1 MKKIVWIG
9 VIAIL
14 LLVLLPGAAAATITA
29 TLTLKASDGVT
40 GIAGAQGSY
49 KLGATTYYFGS
60 PTDASGSATQVFP
73 DGTTYVEVWV
83 TYHNGA
89 SAHVTQDISVAPPV
103 TFTFQTVKV
112 TLRLETCGGTPID
125 GGLARYGPGAV
136 YTTTWFP
143 DGAGKLTGFN
153 GPGQVD
159 GQLFPGTYSFEM
171 TYLGTADQKLNRVIT
186 GDTTITWQTTAVTLQ
201 YSGSISYGGG
211 TGDSRWFKQTPAT
224 ATVELLPGTY
234 KFHFRTGYRLDLT
247 ISGCT
252 MAKTLA
258 VLRLKDHNGV
268 PLAGGT
274 ARGGYT
280 TPTVWHVSGSTDSN
294 GILLDLRDGTPSQL
308 TYEMKVNNVVAVD
321 GPQDPS
327 VDSFFDFQTI
337 LLTLR
342 LETCPGVGL
351 PGGNPRYGMGATYT
365 TWWFPGGVTDANG
378 ETSAEFFPGTYSF
391 EMLYAATADQKIS
404 VTILNADTKLT
415 WKTTKVTLYN
425 SGLISYGGPV
435 GDSTWFTKPSTELLP
450 GVVKFHFRDGGVS
463 GGVTDLTIS
472 GCEMKKFV
480 NVLLLKDH
488 NGAPLAGGRARG
500 GFGSNYAGWWVPGLT
515 DANGVLLD
523 IRTAA
528 SQPTTMSYEMSY
540 SNTPKVITQ
549 DVSTN
554 SLFVFQTSLLTLR
567 LEQCD
572 YTPINGG
579 RARYGK
585 GSTYTTWWFPGG
597 LTGSSAAGET
607 QAEFFPGTYSFEMQ
621 YQGTVGQTIAIPLPA
636 KMTWQTTA
644 VTLAYP
650 GAISYGGPTG
660 QSAWFTKPTMQL
672 LEGIPTGAPYRF
684 HFQNP
689 EGGRLWLSWSGCT
702 FSGDVRT
709 VDLVPKVE
717 GPPGT
722 WTQVPGGSGK
732 VTLLRGGGAYEM
744 IGSGLA
750 PTTSYSLIYYPDPWP
765 GTGLKVI
772 NTGSSLADGSIALS
786 GTFAFNTI
794 PIGGDTNAPNAKIW
808 LILSADTDGTKMTA
822 WNPGSYLFEVNLLG
836 P

>member
-1 MKKIVWIG
+1 M
-9 VIAIL
+9 AYQ
-14 LLVLLPGAAAATITA
+14 
-29 TLTLKASDGVT
+29 D
-40 GIAGAQGSY
+40 
-49 KLGATTYYFGS
+49 
-60 PTDASGSATQVFP
+60 FP
-73 DGTTYVEVWV
+73 DGTTNVEVWV

-89 SAHVTQDISVAPPV
+89 SAHVTQDISQDPTFDFQTMMV
-103 TFTFQTVKV
+103 TF
-112 TLRLETCGGTPID
+112 RLETCQHAPLQGGHI
-125 GGLARYGPGAV
+125 RYGTGSNYGTSHFLPDTGA
-136 YTTTWFP
+136 
-143 DGAGKLTGFN
+143 N
-153 GPGQVD
+153 GETYGEF
-159 GQLFPGTYSFEM
+159 FPGTYSFEM
-171 TYLGTADQKLNRVIT
+171 GYQSTAEPKVSVTVDGSNSLF
-186 GDTTITWQTTAVTLQ
+186 TWQTTAVTLQ
-201 YSGSISYGGG
+201 YSGQISYGEG
-211 TGDSRWFKQTPAT
+211 TGDSRWFNKPTM
-224 ATVELLPGTY
+224 ELLPGTY
-234 KFHFRTGYRLDLT
+234 KFHFRTGYRMDLT
-247 ISGCT
+247 ISGCS

-268 PLAGGT
+268 GLAGGT
-274 ARGGYT
+274 ARGGYA
-280 TPTVWHVSGSTDSN
+280 TPTIWHVPGATDSG

-308 TYEMKVNNVVAVD
+308 TYEMKVNNVVAVV

-327 VDSFFDFQTI
+327 VNSFFDFQTI

-351 PGGNPRYGMGATYT
+351 NGGNPRYGMGSTYT
-365 TWWFPGGVTDANG
+365 TWWFPGGVTGSSAQG
-378 ETSAEFFPGTYSF
+378 ETAAEFFPGTYSF
-391 EMLYAATADQKIS
+391 EMQYAATADQKIS
-404 VTILNADTKLT
+404 VVIPNANTKLT

-425 SGLISYGGPV
+425 SGPIAYGGT
-435 GDSTWFTKPSTELLP
+435 GHAAWFTKPSMELLP
-450 GVVKFHFRDGGVS
+450 GTYKFTFDQAGSGPGGYF
-463 GGVTDLTIS
+463 GTIDFTIS

-488 NGAPLAGGRARG
+488 NGAPLAGGKARG
-500 GFGSNYAGWWVPGLT
+500 GFGSSYAGWWVPGLT

-540 SNTPKVITQ
+540 SNTPKALTQ

-554 SLFVFQTSLLTLR
+554 SLFVFQTNLLTLR

-621 YQGTVGQTIAIPLPA
+621 YQGTAGQTIAIPLPA

-808 LILSADTDGTKMTA
+808 LILSADTDGTSMTA
-822 WNPGSYLFEVNLLG
+822 WNPGSYLFEVTLLG